1 MWWCYIMY
9 IVHHKIKIICVTIAY
24 CIVVISMTETNL
36 LFKNKSKIKYIIMGW
51 QWYINKMSFQ
61 IEQNDVITVTAIN

>member
-9 IVHHKIKIICVTIAY
+9 IVHFKIKIICVTIAY
-24 CIVVISMTETNL
+24 SIVVISMTETNL
-36 LFKNKSKIKYIIMGW
+36 LFKKKSKIKYIIMWW

>member
-1 MWWCYIMY
+1 
-9 IVHHKIKIICVTIAY
+9 
-24 CIVVISMTETNL
+24 MTETNL